1 MAIITKEFGKLNDG
15 RNVKAY
21 TMISASGVEITVL
34 DLGGIIQ
41 SIKMPGKDGRVKDV
55 VCGYD
60 TAQEYLD
67 NPGYNG
73 ALIGRYANRIKGG
86 SFVLNGVTYNVPK
99 NENGITALHGGE
111 IGWDKKIWAVE
122 AGKCHCGADKL
133 TLTYTSVDGEQG
145 FPGNVDV
152 KVIYRLDDNGEF
164 VIKYHALSDKNTPI
178 AMTNHAY
185 FNMAG
190 YDTQNNKDLELMLNC
205 DKFVAVDKTFIPTD
219 LVDVTGTAFDFRTPK
234 LIGKDID
241 GDEEQLKIVGGGY
254 DHSFVINTDETMMW
268 KHDIVL
274 KKGAILRDPE
284 SGRKVTLYTD
294 APAIQVYAGNTMG
307 GNKFKGGVTAKK
319 HGAVCLETGFYPD
332 TPNRPD
338 FPSCIF
344 GPGKDYN
351 CVALFKFGVEE

>member
-1 MAIITKEFGKLNDG
+1 MAITVKDFGKLNDG
-15 RNVKAY
+15 RKVTAY
-21 TMISASGVEITVL
+21 TMSSASGVEVTVL

-41 SIKMPGKDGRVKDV
+41 SIKMPGKDGTVKDV

-60 TAQEYLD
+60 TAQEYMD
-67 NPGYNG
+67 NGGYNG
-73 ALIGRYANRIKGG
+73 ALIGRYANRIKNGQ
-86 SFVLNGVTYNVPK
+86 FELNGTVYNIPK
-99 NENGITALHGGE
+99 NEKGITALHGGE
-111 IGWDKKIWAVE
+111 IGWDQKTWAVE
-122 AGKCHCGADKL
+122 TGKCMCGADKL

-152 KVIYRLDDNGEF
+152 KVVYRLDDNGEF
-164 VIKYHALSDKNTPI
+164 LIKYHAIADKDTPI

-190 YDTQNNKDLELMLNC
+190 YDTQNNKELELTLNC
-205 DKFVAVDKTFIPTD
+205 GKFVAVDSVFIPTD
-219 LVDVTGTAFDFRTPK
+219 VVDVTGTAFDFRQTK

-254 DHSFVINTDETMMW
+254 DHSFVIETDETMMW
-268 KHDIVL
+268 KHDTVL
-274 KKGAILRDPE
+274 KKGAVLRDPK

-294 APAIQVYAGNTMG
+294 APAIQVYAGNMMG
-307 GNKFKGGVTAKK
+307 GNKFKGGVEAQK
-319 HGAVCLETGFYPD
+319 HGAICLETGFYPD

-344 GPGKDYN
+344 GPGKDYS
-351 CVALFKFGVEE
+351 CIALFKFETDK